1 MEIVTFNVG
10 GTKFQARLAT
20 INNLKYHMLAS
31 LVSERFN
38 VGTLEREYFIDREP
52 TYFRFILNYLRDR
65 KVSLPSSLPILY
77 QLLVEAEYYQIQ
89 PLLVLIENTIVD
101 LQEKNSNKIL
111 VITRKKGYLHFEG
124 SNDVM
129 KYMKQNFNIKILEN
143 TNDNRL
149 NKWQLLSLSSRYSMT
164 FELISSV
171 ISKLSAIGLFIIGT
185 TINNEEE
192 TYYLE
197 NKTSL

>member
-10 GTKFQARLAT
+10 GTKFQALLAT

-38 VGTLEREYFIDREP
+38 VGTIEREYFIDREP
-52 TYFRFILNYLRDR
+52 THFRFILNYLRDR
-65 KVSLPSSLPILY
+65 KVSLPSSLSLLY

-89 PLLVLIENTIVD
+89 PLLVLIENTIVE

-129 KYMKQNFNIKILEN
+129 KYMRQNFNIKILEN
-143 TNDNRL
+143 DNGL

-171 ISKLSAIGLFIIGT
+171 ISKLSAIGLFIVGT
-185 TINNEEE
+185 TISNEEE